1 MMKQLIKKCPD
12 SLINKEIFKFGVDG
26 ITFKSYQD
34 EIAYSKKNLMTCLN
48 KSVQI
53 EEIIQNNF
61 EQKKIFN
68 EKLISGIVY
77 DFEKV
82 KENRL
87 KLRNIEEDVMK

>member
-1 MMKQLIKKCPD
+1 
-12 SLINKEIFKFGVDG
+12 
-26 ITFKSYQD
+26 
-34 EIAYSKKNLMTCLN
+34 MTCLN

-68 EKLISGIVY
+68 EKLISSIVY